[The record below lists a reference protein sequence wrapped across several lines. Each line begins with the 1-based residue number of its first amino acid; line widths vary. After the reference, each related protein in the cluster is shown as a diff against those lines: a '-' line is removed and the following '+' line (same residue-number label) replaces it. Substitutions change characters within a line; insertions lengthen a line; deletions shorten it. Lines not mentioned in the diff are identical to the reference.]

1 MSETQSSGAAQPL
14 QGKSFV
20 ARELPYILLLV
31 LAVVGIAYTSVSP
44 DSSAAYWKVLAPVF
58 AIVCIVS
65 QWPRVPAGG
74 GAKTRLIIVQL
85 VHWGAFLFTIL
96 LVFLP
101 GVQTTLTS
109 VLSAQIILYLLA
121 LSTFLAGL
129 YNVSWQLIAVG
140 VLMAL
145 SVPAI
150 AYLERSVLVV
160 VVIAAAVVLVIVAY
174 VFQRRR
180 AAAKPPGSPSA
191 SSG

>member
-1 MSETQSSGAAQPL
+1 MSETQSSSAAQLP
-14 QGKSFV
+14 QRRSFA

-31 LAVVGIAYTSVSP
+31 LAVVGIAYTSISP
-44 DSSAAYWKVLAPVF
+44 GSSVAYWKVLAPVF

-65 QWPRVPAGG
+65 QWSRVPAGG

-85 VHWGAFLFTIL
+85 THWGAFLFTIL

-150 AYLERSVLVV
+150 AYLERSVLVG
-160 VVIAAAVVLVIVAY
+160 VVIAAAVVLVIVGY

-180 AAAKPPGSPSA
+180 AAAKPA
-191 SSG
+191 SSPGAPNG

>member
-1 MSETQSSGAAQPL
+1 MSETQSSGAAPPVQR
-14 QGKSFV
+14 GSFV
-20 ARELPYILLLV
+20 ARELPYILLLA
-31 LAVVGIAYTSVSP
+31 LAIIGIAYTSVAA
-44 DSSAAYWKVLAPVF
+44 DSSVAYWKVLAPVF

-65 QWPRVPAGG
+65 QWSRVPAGG

-101 GVQTTLTS
+101 GVQMTLTS

-129 YNVSWQLIAVG
+129 YNLSWQLIAVG
-140 VLMAL
+140 MLMAL

-150 AYLERSVLVV
+150 AYVQRSVLIGM
-160 VVIAAAVVLVIVAY
+160 VIAAAVVLVILAY

-180 AAAKPPGSPSA
+180 GSAKSAGGPSA

>member
-1 MSETQSSGAAQPL
+1 MTETQPSSAAQPL
-14 QGKSFV
+14 QRRSFV
-20 ARELPYILLLV
+20 AREFPYILLLV

-44 DSSAAYWKVLAPVF
+44 DSSVAYWKVLAPVF

-65 QWPRVPAGG
+65 QWSRVAAGG

-101 GVQTTLTS
+101 GVQVTLTS
-109 VLSAQIILYLLA
+109 LVSAQIILYLLA

-129 YNVSWQLIAVG
+129 YNISWQLIAVG

-150 AYLERSVLVV
+150 AYVQRSVLIGI
-160 VVIAAAVVLVIVAY
+160 VIAAAVVLVIVAY
-174 VFQRRR
+174 VFQWRR
-180 AAAKPPGSPSA
+180 AGAKKDSSPI
-191 SSG
+191 SSR

>member
-1 MSETQSSGAAQPL
+1 VSETQSTSAAQPA
-14 QGKSFV
+14 QRRSFV
-20 ARELPYILLLV
+20 AREFPYILLLV

-58 AIVCIVS
+58 AVVCIVS
-65 QWPRVPAGG
+65 QWPRVAAGG
-74 GAKTRLIIVQL
+74 GAKTRLIVIQL

-101 GVQTTLTS
+101 GVQTTVTS
-109 VLSAQIILYLLA
+109 VVSAQIILYLLA

-129 YNVSWQLIAVG
+129 HNVSWQLMAVG

-150 AYLERSVLVV
+150 AYLERSVLLG
-160 VVIAAAVVLVIVAY
+160 VVIVAAVVLVIVAY

-180 AAAKPPGSPSA
+180 VAAKPSSSPSA
-191 SSG
+191 SNS

>member
-1 MSETQSSGAAQPL
+1 MTETQPSSAAQPL
-14 QGKSFV
+14 QRRSFV

-44 DSSAAYWKVLAPVF
+44 DSSVAYWKVLAPVF

-65 QWPRVPAGG
+65 QWSRVAAGG

-101 GVQTTLTS
+101 GVQVTLTS
-109 VLSAQIILYLLA
+109 LVSAQIILYLLA

-129 YNVSWQLIAVG
+129 YNISWQLIAVG

-150 AYLERSVLVV
+150 AYVQRSVLIGI
-160 VVIAAAVVLVIVAY
+160 VIAAAVVLVIVAY
-174 VFQRRR
+174 VFQWRR
-180 AAAKPPGSPSA
+180 AGAKTDSSPI
-191 SSG
+191 SSR

>member
-1 MSETQSSGAAQPL
+1 M
-14 QGKSFV
+14 
-20 ARELPYILLLV
+20 AREFPYILLLV

-58 AIVCIVS
+58 AVVCIVS
-65 QWPRVPAGG
+65 QWPRVAAGG
-74 GAKTRLIIVQL
+74 GAKTRLIVIQL
-85 VHWGAFLFTIL
+85 VHWGAFLLTIL

-101 GVQTTLTS
+101 GVQTTVTS

-129 YNVSWQLIAVG
+129 HNVSWQLMAVG

-150 AYLERSVLVV
+150 AYLERSVLLG
-160 VVIAAAVVLVIVAY
+160 VVIVAAVLLVIVAY

-180 AAAKPPGSPSA
+180 ASAKPSSSPTA
-191 SSG
+191 SNS

>member
-1 MSETQSSGAAQPL
+1 MCSSDL
-14 QGKSFV
+14 
-20 ARELPYILLLV
+20 
-31 LAVVGIAYTSVSP
+31 
-44 DSSAAYWKVLAPVF
+44 
-58 AIVCIVS
+58 
-65 QWPRVPAGG
+65 

-101 GVQTTLTS
+101 GVQVTLSS
-109 VLSAQIILYLLA
+109 VVSAQIILYLLA

-129 YNVSWQLIAVG
+129 HNVSWQLMAVG

-150 AYLERSVLVV
+150 AYLERSVLIG
-160 VVIAAAVVLVIVAY
+160 VVIVAAVVLVIVAY

-180 AAAKPPGSPSA
+180 AAAKPASSPGS
-191 SSG
+191 SG

>member
-1 MSETQSSGAAQPL
+1 MTETQPSSAAQPL
-14 QGKSFV
+14 QRRSFV
-20 ARELPYILLLV
+20 AREFPYILLLV

-44 DSSAAYWKVLAPVF
+44 DSSVAYWKVLAPVF

-65 QWPRVPAGG
+65 QWSRVAAGG

-101 GVQTTLTS
+101 GVQVTLSS
-109 VLSAQIILYLLA
+109 VVSAQIILYLLA

-129 YNVSWQLIAVG
+129 HNVSWQLMAVG

-150 AYLERSVLVV
+150 AYLERSVLIG
-160 VVIAAAVVLVIVAY
+160 VVIVAAVVLVIVAY

-180 AAAKPPGSPSA
+180 AAAKPASSPGS
-191 SSG
+191 SS

>member
-1 MSETQSSGAAQPL
+1 M
-14 QGKSFV
+14 
-20 ARELPYILLLV
+20 AREFPYILLLV

-58 AIVCIVS
+58 AVVCIVS
-65 QWPRVPAGG
+65 QWPRVAAGG
-74 GAKTRLIIVQL
+74 GAKTRLIVIQL

-129 YNVSWQLIAVG
+129 HNVSWQLMAVG

-150 AYLERSVLVV
+150 AYLERSVLLG
-160 VVIAAAVVLVIVAY
+160 VVIVAAVVLVIVAY

-180 AAAKPPGSPSA
+180 AGAKPSSTPTA
-191 SSG
+191 SNR

>member
-1 MSETQSSGAAQPL
+1 MSETQSTSAAQPA
-14 QGKSFV
+14 QRRSFV
-20 ARELPYILLLV
+20 AREFPYILLLV

-58 AIVCIVS
+58 AVVCIVS
-65 QWPRVPAGG
+65 QWPRVAAGG
-74 GAKTRLIIVQL
+74 GAKTRLIVIQL

-101 GVQTTLTS
+101 GVQTTVTS
-109 VLSAQIILYLLA
+109 VVSAQIILYLLA

-129 YNVSWQLIAVG
+129 HNVSWQLMAVG

-150 AYLERSVLVV
+150 AYLERSVLLG
-160 VVIAAAVVLVIVAY
+160 VVIVAAVVLVIVAY

-180 AAAKPPGSPSA
+180 VAAKPSSSPSA
-191 SSG
+191 SNS

>member
-1 MSETQSSGAAQPL
+1 M
-14 QGKSFV
+14 
-20 ARELPYILLLV
+20 AREFPYILLLV

-44 DSSAAYWKVLAPVF
+44 DSSVAYWKVLAPVF

-65 QWPRVPAGG
+65 QWSRVAAGG

-85 VHWGAFLFTIL
+85 VHWGAFLFTIV

-101 GVQTTLTS
+101 DMQKMLTS
-109 VLSAQIILYLLA
+109 VVSAQIILYLLA

-129 YNVSWQLIAVG
+129 YHASWQLIAVG

-150 AYLERSVLVV
+150 AYLERSVVISV
-160 VVIAAAVVLVIVAY
+160 AIAAALVLVIAAY

-180 AAAKPPGSPSA
+180 GTAKS
-191 SSG
+191 SSGHAGLSG

>member
-1 MSETQSSGAAQPL
+1 M
-14 QGKSFV
+14 
-20 ARELPYILLLV
+20 AREFPYILLLV

-44 DSSAAYWKVLAPVF
+44 DSSVAYWKVLAPVF

-65 QWPRVPAGG
+65 QWSRVAAGG

-101 GVQTTLTS
+101 GVQVTLSS
-109 VLSAQIILYLLA
+109 VVSAQIILYLLA

-129 YNVSWQLIAVG
+129 HNVSWQLMAVG

-150 AYLERSVLVV
+150 AYLERSVLIG

-180 AAAKPPGSPSA
+180 AGAKPASGPPS
-191 SSG
+191 SR